1 MNNSK
6 SDQPVPLKRV
16 TFKSKGLQPIINE
29 ILDKHQVMEILN
41 ISERTLKTLIS
52 EGYLPFSPIG
62 NRYYYLYS
70 DLLRMIERNKQR
82 GSRKKPG

>member
-6 SDQPVPLKRV
+6 SDQPVPLKRI
-16 TFKSKGLQPIINE
+16 TFKSKGLQSFTNE

-41 ISERTLKTLIS
+41 ISERTLKNLVS
-52 EGYLPFSPIG
+52 QGYLPYSPIG

-70 DLLRMIERNKQR
+70 DLLRMMQR
-82 GSRKKPG
+82 YRQWGKKPG